1 MSDGRA
7 AFVDA
12 HASLMD
18 ALGTDAT
25 VQRGSDAAVPVR
37 VVVRDGMARVGQ
49 YGQVAG
55 RNTLVDFL
63 RSAWQPKRG
72 DLVTIDGVTRP
83 VEDIDVDDG
92 IAVTA
97 VLHG

>member
-1 MSDGRA
+1 MTDGRA

-18 ALGTDAT
+18 VLGTDAT

-37 VVVRDGMARVGQ
+37 VVVHDGVARVGE
-49 YGQVAG
+49 YGQVVG
-55 RNTLVDFL
+55 RRTLVDFL
-63 RSAWQPKRG
+63 RSQWTPQRG
-72 DLVTIDGVTRP
+72 DVLTLDGLDRKVEAIDT
-83 VEDIDVDDG
+83 DDG
-92 IAVTA
+92 MVVTA

>member
-1 MSDGRA
+1 MTDGRA

-37 VVVRDGMARVGQ
+37 VVVRDGVSRLGQ
-49 YGQVAG
+49 YGQVVG
-55 RNTLVDFL
+55 RNTVVSFL
-63 RSAWQPKRG
+63 RSQWQPKRE
-72 DLVTIDGVTRP
+72 DVLTLDGVARK
-83 VEDIDVDDG
+83 VEAIDEDDG
-92 IAVTA
+92 IAVTV